1 MDIWRRKKIL
11 SRPPKFWNK
20 KYSLL
25 TILLLPLSWIYY
37 AVTKLRLFLG
47 AHHKI
52 DIPVICVGNINMG
65 GTGKTPVVIDLV
77 MRLLEMGK
85 TPIVVSRGYGG
96 SNKGPVMVSSKH
108 TADDVGDEPILLTGF
123 SKVCVSSNRVE
134 GAKMALSHGADVII
148 LDDGLQNPDLS
159 YDLTITVIDQKVRFG
174 NSRVFPAG
182 PLRET
187 VASGLE
193 RTNLIIAIGD
203 KAHKPINNVPCISGF
218 LKPLETGMDWNG
230 LRSFAFA
237 GIGRPEKFFSTLRTL
252 GAEIV
257 ATREFGDHQK
267 IPVSIL
273 KRLEVEASLKNSQ
286 LVTTEKDAARLPKEW
301 QQKVLTLPV
310 RLSLND
316 EKKLNSLLNKLF

>member
-1 MDIWRRKKIL
+1 MNHA
-11 SRPPKFWNK
+11 PKFWNK
-20 KYSLL
+20 EYSLMS
-25 TILLLPLSWIYY
+25 ILLIPFSWIYSGL
-37 AVTKLRLFLG
+37 TKLRLYLG
-47 AHHKI
+47 AHQKI

-77 MRLLEMGK
+77 MRFLEMGK
-85 TPIVVSRGYGG
+85 KPIVVSRGYGG
-96 SNKGPVMVSSKH
+96 SNKGPIMVTSKH

-123 SKVCVSSNRVE
+123 SEVCVSRNRIY

-148 LDDGLQNPDLS
+148 LDDGLQNPDLL
-159 YDLTITVIDQKVRFG
+159 YDLTITVMDQKVGFG

-182 PLRET
+182 PLREAVT
-187 VASGLE
+187 SGLS
-193 RTNLIIAIGD
+193 RTDLIISIGD
-203 KAHKPINNVPCISGF
+203 KALTSIRNVPCINGY

>member
-1 MDIWRRKKIL
+1 MN
-11 SRPPKFWNK
+11 RPPKFWHK
-20 KYSLL
+20 KNSLRS
-25 TILLLPLSWIYY
+25 TLLLPLSWLYGG
-37 AVTKLRLFLG
+37 ATMLRLYLG
-47 AHHKI
+47 SHKKI
-52 DIPVICVGNINMG
+52 DVPVICVGNINMG

-77 MRLLEMGK
+77 SRLLEMGK
-85 TPIVVSRGYGG
+85 KPIVVSRGYGG
-96 SNKGPVMVSSKH
+96 SYQGPIMVSSEH

-123 SKVCVSSNRVE
+123 SEVCVSRNRIE
-134 GAKMALSHGADVII
+134 GANMALSQGADVII

-159 YDLTITVIDQKVRFG
+159 YDLTITVIDQKVGFG

-182 PLRET
+182 PLREP
-187 VASGLE
+187 VASGLS
-193 RTNLIIAIGD
+193 RTDLIVSIGD
-203 KAHKPINNVPCISGF
+203 KALTFINNVPCINGY

-237 GIGRPEKFFSTLRTL
+237 GIGRPEKFFSTLKTL

-267 IPVSIL
+267 IPTSML
-273 KRLEVEASLKNSQ
+273 KRLEAEALANNAQ

-310 RLSLND
+310 RLELND
-316 EKKLNSLLNKLF
+316 NKKLTGFLNKLF

>member
-1 MDIWRRKKIL
+1 
-11 SRPPKFWNK
+11 
-20 KYSLL
+20 
-25 TILLLPLSWIYY
+25 
-37 AVTKLRLFLG
+37 
-47 AHHKI
+47 
-52 DIPVICVGNINMG
+52 
-65 GTGKTPVVIDLV
+65 
-77 MRLLEMGK
+77 
-85 TPIVVSRGYGG
+85 
-96 SNKGPVMVSSKH
+96 
-108 TADDVGDEPILLTGF
+108 
-123 SKVCVSSNRVE
+123 
-134 GAKMALSHGADVII
+134 
-148 LDDGLQNPDLS
+148 
-159 YDLTITVIDQKVRFG
+159 
-174 NSRVFPAG
+174 
-182 PLRET
+182 
-187 VASGLE
+187 
-193 RTNLIIAIGD
+193 
-203 KAHKPINNVPCISGF
+203 
-218 LKPLETGMDWNG
+218 MDWSD

>member
-1 MDIWRRKKIL
+1 M
-11 SRPPKFWNK
+11 S
-20 KYSLL
+20 
-25 TILLLPLSWIYY
+25 ILLIPFSWIYSGL
-37 AVTKLRLFLG
+37 TKLRLYLG
-47 AHHKI
+47 AHQKI

-85 TPIVVSRGYGG
+85 KPIVVTRGYGG
-96 SNKGPVMVSSKH
+96 SNKGPIMVTSKH

-123 SKVCVSSNRVE
+123 SEVCVSRNRIY

-148 LDDGLQNPDLS
+148 LDDGLQNPDLL
-159 YDLTITVIDQKVRFG
+159 YDLTITVMDQKVGFG
-174 NSRVFPAG
+174 NSRVF
-182 PLRET
+182 
-187 VASGLE
+187 
-193 RTNLIIAIGD
+193 IISIGD
-203 KAHKPINNVPCISGF
+203 KALTSIRNVPCLNGY

-273 KRLEVEASLKNSQ
+273 KRLEAEASLKNSQ

>member
-1 MDIWRRKKIL
+1 
-11 SRPPKFWNK
+11 
-20 KYSLL
+20 
-25 TILLLPLSWIYY
+25 
-37 AVTKLRLFLG
+37 
-47 AHHKI
+47 
-52 DIPVICVGNINMG
+52 
-65 GTGKTPVVIDLV
+65 
-77 MRLLEMGK
+77 
-85 TPIVVSRGYGG
+85 
-96 SNKGPVMVSSKH
+96 
-108 TADDVGDEPILLTGF
+108 
-123 SKVCVSSNRVE
+123 
-134 GAKMALSHGADVII
+134 MALSHGADVII
-148 LDDGLQNPDLS
+148 LDDGLQNPDLL
-159 YDLTITVIDQKVRFG
+159 YDLTITVMDQKVGFG

-182 PLRET
+182 PLREAVT
-187 VASGLE
+187 SGLS
-193 RTNLIIAIGD
+193 RTDLIISIGD
-203 KAHKPINNVPCISGF
+203 KALTSIRNVPCINGY
-218 LKPLETGMDWNG
+218 LKPLETGMDWSG